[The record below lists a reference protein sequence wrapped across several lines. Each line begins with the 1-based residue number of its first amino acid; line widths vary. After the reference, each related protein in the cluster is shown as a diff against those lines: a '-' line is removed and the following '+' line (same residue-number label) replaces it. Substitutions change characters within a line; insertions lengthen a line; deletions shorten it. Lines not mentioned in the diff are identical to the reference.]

1 MPLGMWWF
9 IGACGVWLVA
19 AGLLLRVRQPAP
31 DDTPDAQTVA
41 LLRGG
46 PEAAVTVALVALQQR
61 GVVTD
66 GRPGTVRND
75 GWATAIREPLQL
87 AVHTSLRRPLAP
99 GALITVPRVRRAL
112 AALRDRCARSGLLR
126 SHVRWHSARALLYAV
141 PVTISAGCAATSV
154 TAPQLAASAVPVAA
168 AAALWFVPQQTRAG
182 RHLLATLREAHPLE
196 RHRTVGPRVAMS
208 VALHGDRAL
217 ALHLPHFARG
227 SGLLGTGR
235 RDRGFPPDERASG
248 GSFGSL
254 GGADN

>member
-19 AGLLLRVRQPAP
+19 AALLLRTREPAP

-46 PEAAVTVALVALQQR
+46 PQAAVTVALVALQQR

-66 GRPGTVRND
+66 GRQGTVRTD

-87 AVHTSLRRPLAP
+87 AVHTSLRRPAAP
-99 GALITVPRVRRAL
+99 RTLTAVPRVRRAL
-112 AALRDRCARSGLLR
+112 AALHDRCARSGLLR
-126 SHVRWHSARALLYAV
+126 SHARWHTARALLYAV
-141 PVTISAGCAATSV
+141 PVTIAAGYATTSV
-154 TAPQLAASAVPVAA
+154 TAVQVAASVVPVVA
-168 AAALWFVPQQTRAG
+168 AAALWSVPRRTRAG
-182 RHLLATLREAHPLE
+182 RRLLATLYENHPLE
-196 RHRTVGPRVAMS
+196 THRAVGPRVVMS

-227 SGLLGTGR
+227 AGLLR
-235 RDRGFPPDERASG
+235 RSRGHHGFPPDERASG
-248 GSFGSL
+248 GGPGTL
-254 GGADN
+254 GGADT